1 MDKGEKRGEERSEG
15 EKRGDSRRS
24 EEGLVGWV
32 KWDGIYDLILS
43 PSPVLGILALPERV
57 LRKVDG
63 GQAGMRPVRNDDA
76 ATESKMPEG
85 WSEKQRWG
93 WDASNH
99 PSQASWPPTP
109 LTMIPYV
116 HPPDGHSLN

>member
-1 MDKGEKRGEERSEG
+1 MRERREVRKTLGGQKRRF
-15 EKRGDSRRS
+15 
-24 EEGLVGWV
+24 VGWV
-32 KWDGIYDLILS
+32 KWDGIYDLTLS

-63 GQAGMRPVRNDDA
+63 GQAGMRPVRNDEA

-93 WDASNH
+93 WDASHH
-99 PSQASWPPTP
+99 PGQVSRPPTP
-109 LTMIPYV
+109 PTMIPYV
-116 HPPDGHSLN
+116 PPPDRHSSN